1 MPVNSDNYNN
11 DAILGAQIER
21 LVQKALQKYV
31 EGSNVIAE
39 MGNNFDARL
48 KAIEDALK
56 SSNVG
61 AFVADSVETQ
71 SLKVGGEDVA
81 EALDSKIGNVKAAA
95 GPNIGSVGT
104 PSVTVMN
111 NPTTH
116 ESTLT
121 FNYLKGAKG
130 DKGDKGD
137 TGTWGG
143 TVDQTYNAESQ
154 NPQSG
159 TAVAGAIANKQNR
172 LTRVELTQTGN
183 DISIDSFIA
192 SQAYLHILNRLG
204 NNANNVFVTYKVG
217 ELTEDGRWEVAVAK
231 IKVPYALSDS
241 KNDELHVLLDLT
253 DAARTYPIVNNS
265 NFLIVQV
272 LDSAG
277 NSLYH
282 EDGTVST
289 VSVQCRLGK
298 KYIFHITGNTYT
310 VRPINSKYYAKMMT
324 EGIVNT
330 NAWDTIGAST
340 VDYKLCDW
348 GSAISRFMPGV
359 GGSVNFSQYGYQ
371 FTLIYTLSIII
382 ENNSSADINV
392 AFNLGR
398 LNTDTSQTR
407 PVLFG
412 GGQYA
417 IVPANSKKYIDLS
430 ATDIFTRNDLANTY
444 GDLNLYMTIDGRS
457 WTATD
462 RVYVGKGHARMV
474 IDLMDPIQT

>member
-48 KAIEDALK
+48 KAVEDTLK

-71 SLKVGGEDVA
+71 SLKVGGDDVA

-104 PSVTVMN
+104 PSVTVTN

-143 TVDQTYNAESQ
+143 TVDQTYSASST

-159 TAVAGAIANKQNR
+159 TAVAGAIANKQDC
-172 LTRVELTQTGN
+172 LTRIDLTQAYGDVGRN
-183 DISIDSFIA
+183 QQVSSL
-192 SQAYLHILNRLG
+192 AYLKILNRLG
-204 NNANNVFVTYKVG
+204 NNVNNKFVTYKIE
-217 ELTEDGRWEVAVAK
+217 ELTEDGLYEIVMAY
-231 IKVPYALSDS
+231 IDVPYALSDS
-241 KNDELHVLLDLT
+241 RNDELHVLLDLT
-253 DAARTYPIVNNS
+253 DAARTYPITDSS
-265 NFLIVQV
+265 NLLSVAV
-272 LDSAG
+272 RDSG
-277 NSLYH
+277 SNRLYH
-282 EDGTVST
+282 EDGAVST
-289 VSVQCRLGK
+289 VSVKCRFGK

-310 VRPINSKYYAKMMT
+310 VRPIDSKYYANMMT

-330 NAWDTIGAST
+330 NAWNTIGAST

-348 GSAISRFMPGV
+348 GSAISQFMPGV
-359 GGSVNFSQYGYQ
+359 GASVNVSQYGYQ
-371 FTLIYTLSIII
+371 FTLVYTLSIII

-417 IVPANSKKYIDLS
+417 IVPANSRKYIDLS

-444 GDLNLYMTIDGRS
+444 GALNLYMTIDGRS

-474 IDLMDPIQT
+474 VNLMDPIQT

>member
-1 MPVNSDNYNN
+1 M
-11 DAILGAQIER
+11 A
-21 LVQKALQKYV
+21 
-31 EGSNVIAE
+31 AE
-39 MGNNFDARL
+39 
-48 KAIEDALK
+48 IDALK
-56 SSNVG
+56 AALAAHNLG
-61 AFVADSVETQ
+61 ERVADSLDAQT
-71 SLKVGGEDVA
+71 LKVGGEDVTDA
-81 EALDSKIGNVKAAA
+81 SNHTATFSQASSRTNLTTGEKLSTIFGKIAKWFADLKTVAFTGSYNDLSNKPTIPAA
-95 GPNIGSVGT
+95 V
-104 PSVTVMN
+104 
-111 NPTTH
+111 
-116 ESTLT
+116 
-121 FNYLKGAKG
+121 
-130 DKGDKGD
+130 
-137 TGTWGG
+137 
-143 TVDQTYNAESQ
+143 TVDQTYSASST

-444 GDLNLYMTIDGRS
+444 GALNLYMTIDGRS

>member
-1 MPVNSDNYNN
+1 MPVNSGNYNN

-48 KAIEDALK
+48 KAVEDTLK

-61 AFVADSVETQ
+61 VFVADSVETQ
-71 SLKVGGEDVA
+71 SLKVGGEDVVR
-81 EALDSKIGNVKAAA
+81 NVSATATVS
-95 GPNIGSVGT
+95 NTTGT
-104 PSVTVMN
+104 PIVSVTKGGTASE
-111 NPTTH
+111 PTFAFAF
-116 ESTLT
+116 SNL
-121 FNYLKGAKG
+121 KG

-143 TVDQTYNAESQ
+143 TVDQTYSASST

-183 DISIDSFIA
+183 DISIDSFIV
-192 SQAYLHILNRLG
+192 SRAYLHILNRLG

-217 ELTEDGRWEVAVAK
+217 ELTEDGYWEVAVAK

-253 DAARTYPIVNNS
+253 DAARTYPIADNS

-272 LDSAG
+272 LDSAD

-444 GDLNLYMTIDGRS
+444 GALNLYMTIDGRS

>member
-31 EGSNVIAE
+31 DGSSVVAE

-48 KAIEDALK
+48 KAIEDAMK

-61 AFVADSVETQ
+61 VFVADSVETQ
-71 SLKVGGEDVA
+71 SLKVGGEDLKTVA
-81 EALDSKIGNVKAAA
+81 FTGSYNDLSNKPTIPAA
-95 GPNIGSVGT
+95 V
-104 PSVTVMN
+104 
-111 NPTTH
+111 
-116 ESTLT
+116 
-121 FNYLKGAKG
+121 
-130 DKGDKGD
+130 
-137 TGTWGG
+137 
-143 TVDQTYNAESQ
+143 TVDQTYSASST

-159 TAVAGAIANKQNR
+159 TAVAGAIANKQEC
-172 LTRVELTQTGN
+172 LTRVELTQAYG
-183 DISIDSFIA
+183 DVDRDPYVSS
-192 SQAYLHILNRLG
+192 SAYLNVLNRLG
-204 NNANNVFVTYKVG
+204 NNVNNVFVTYKIE
-217 ELTEDGRWEVAVAK
+217 ELTENGLYEIVMAYID
-231 IKVPYALSDS
+231 VPYALSDS
-241 KNDELHVLLDLT
+241 RNDELHVLLDLT
-253 DAARTYPIVNNS
+253 DATRTYPITCKS
-265 NFLIVQV
+265 NLLSVSV
-272 LDSAG
+272 RDSG
-277 NSLYH
+277 SNRLYH
-282 EDGTVST
+282 EDGSAST
-289 VSVQCRLGK
+289 VSVRCRFGK

-310 VRPINSKYYAKMMT
+310 VRPIDSKYYAKMMT
-324 EGIVNT
+324 EGIVNI
-330 NAWDTIGAST
+330 NAWGTIGAST

-348 GSAISRFMPGV
+348 GSAISQFMPGV
-359 GGSVNFSQYGYQ
+359 GASVNVSQYGYQ
-371 FTLIYTLSIII
+371 FTLVYTLSIII

-444 GDLNLYMTIDGRS
+444 GALNLYMTIDGRS

-474 IDLMDPIQT
+474 VNLMDPIQT